1 MTEAFVPGPPTLN
14 RCIACFVL
22 QMDTSLQGIGHLA
35 WYMFLMQVQAAL
47 AVFMYQLKSCLHGM
61 QYIASFTSHIVVCRS
76 CSCGSPGFA
85 NFSELLGAFYNGVR
99 QRLPDFKHGVDI
111 TAKVTFSDLRHS
123 QDFLF

>member
-1 MTEAFVPGPPTLN
+1 MVHVSDASTGSLG
-14 RCIACFVL
+14 CFHVSAQVL
-22 QMDTSLQGIGHLA
+22 LA
-35 WYMFLMQVQAAL
+35 W
-47 AVFMYQLKSCLHGM
+47 HH
-61 QYIASFTSHIVVCRS
+61 IASFTSHIVVCRS